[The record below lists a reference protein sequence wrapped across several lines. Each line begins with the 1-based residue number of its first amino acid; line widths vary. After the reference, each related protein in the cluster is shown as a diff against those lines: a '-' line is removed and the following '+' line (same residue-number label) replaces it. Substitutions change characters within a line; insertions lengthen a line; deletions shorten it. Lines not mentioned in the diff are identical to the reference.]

1 MKYGGFTLIELI
13 MVITLLGI
21 IALIAVP
28 TVNTIIN
35 DSKDKAYN
43 EQVKL
48 IEDSAKTYMSRNS
61 LELPAQT
68 VNATK
73 CVSVSKLQTEGFLAN
88 KSIENPKYRSG
99 STDSEENF
107 QYFTGAVKVTW
118 NGSKYK
124 YAYTK
129 SATCA

>member
-1 MKYGGFTLIELI
+1 MKKGFTLIELI

-28 TVNTIIN
+28 TINTVIN
-35 DSKDKAYN
+35 DSKDKAYK
-43 EQVKL
+43 EQIEL
-48 IEDSAKTYMSRNS
+48 IEDSAKTYMSNNS
-61 LELPAQT
+61 LELPAQ
-68 VNATK
+68 VLNATK
-73 CVSVSKLQTEGFLAN
+73 CISVSKLQTEGLLAN

-99 STDSEENF
+99 STDAEENF

-124 YAYTK
+124 YVYTK